1 MDSEEGESVVESD
14 CNCER
19 DEFGLAPYNS
29 KHTTYNKKL
38 YRIANN
44 AKFNREI
51 ATQTA
56 HDQTYTIIPDANK
69 ITNTQ
74 TNTQTKR
81 RVLLPT
87 PNTPPLTT
95 NSQINNTNKQQ
106 TTRTTTQTNSTN
118 KQNKPICIYYQQG
131 RCDYNERCFNRH
143 VWLNNIHTTN
153 KYTFHH
159 IIHNKQTKETI
170 NKHTKHNKQI
180 KTKPSG
186 KNTEKHTTKW
196 EKNIENNKETK
207 TQKVSKNTS
216 QQINQVITKNKKK

>member
-1 MDSEEGESVVESD
+1 MERERAKIYIEKVGETRRRREAELAVGDMEDEILMLREKCEELQDRTAELERNSKMQDKKLKEAEEEIKEMDNLIKSVGSRYMDSEEGESVVESD

-56 HDQTYTIIPDANK
+56 HDQTYTIIPDAN
-69 ITNTQ
+69 
-74 TNTQTKR
+74 TQTKR

-87 PNTPPLTT
+87 PNTPPLTA
-95 NSQINNTNKQQ
+95 NSQTNNTNKQQ

-143 VWLNNIHTTN
+143 V
-153 KYTFHH
+153 
-159 IIHNKQTKETI
+159 
-170 NKHTKHNKQI
+170 
-180 KTKPSG
+180 
-186 KNTEKHTTKW
+186 
-196 EKNIENNKETK
+196 
-207 TQKVSKNTS
+207 
-216 QQINQVITKNKKK
+216 